1 MNVKRVV
8 VGPLQTNCYI
18 LEINNSVLIIDPGDN
33 FSLIKNSI
41 GEDKTVEGIVIT
53 HSHFDHIG
61 ALNEAMEYYHAKKF
75 DMSNLSEGT
84 KKIGPFNFDC
94 IYTKG
99 HYLDSITLY
108 FKNINTMF
116 VGDFIF
122 KNSIGRV
129 DLEGAS
135 VKDMIK
141 SINKILEY
149 DNSKIMPGHGIP
161 TTLDDERENLRYFAK
176 DLEYNL

>member
-33 FSLIKNSI
+33 FALIKDSI
-41 GEDKTVEGIVIT
+41 GENKTVEGIVIT
-53 HSHFDHIG
+53 HSHFDHVG
-61 ALNEAMEYYHAKKF
+61 ALNEAMNYYHVNKYG
-75 DMSNLSEGT
+75 MNNLSEGT
-84 KKIGPFNFDC
+84 NNIGPFNFDV
-94 IYTKG
+94 IYTEG
-99 HYLDSITLY
+99 HYFDSITLY

-129 DLEGAS
+129 DLDGAS
-135 VKDMIK
+135 VPDMIK

-149 DNSKIMPGHGIP
+149 PNVKIMPGHGES
-161 TTLDDERENLRYFAK
+161 TTLDDERENLKFFAK